1 MKKIINYLSISS
13 LIFIALFSLNTKA
26 QESFDIL
33 ILNGRIVDGTGNP
46 WFDADVG
53 IVDQRIVSI
62 GNLENAQA
70 SRIIDAS
77 GLIVA
82 PGFIDPHTHAI
93 YGIYDNPSAESSIR
107 QGITTLLEG
116 NDGSSPFP
124 IDEHYQ
130 SIRETG
136 ISTNWSVFVGQ
147 GTVRELVMG
156 TENRAANTDELQQ
169 MRALVAEAMEQGAM
183 GISTGL
189 FYVPG
194 NFTPLDEV
202 IELSRVVADYDGIY
216 ISHMRDEVAGLLDSV
231 YETIQIGEEADI
243 PVQITH
249 HKAMG
254 RQNWGASI
262 DTLGMIDEARA
273 RGIDITMDQYPYTA
287 AQSGMTAI
295 VPQWAQEGGI
305 EALLGIWNSNAL
317 RQELKMGIVDRILYD
332 RGGGSPAN
340 IVISFCAWDTSLE
353 GKSLADIAIDRGIEA
368 SPGNAAEIAMEI
380 ISNGGAQ
387 AVYHAMSE
395 EDVERIMQH
404 PATAIGSDGTLTV
417 FGDGAPHPRQ
427 YGTFARVLGSYVRDR
442 GIITL
447 EDAVRKMSGA
457 TAQRLSIRDRGIL
470 REGYFADISIFD
482 AAEIRDM
489 ATFEDPHQYA
499 EGVEYVIV
507 NGVLAL
513 DEGDITDARAGQILN
528 GPGFEED

>member
-1 MKKIINYLSISS
+1 MKIILKYLCICSVSFITLISLS
-13 LIFIALFSLNTKA
+13 AKA
-26 QESFDIL
+26 QDTFDIL
-33 ILNGRIVDGTGNP
+33 ILNGRIIDGTGNP
-46 WFDADVG
+46 WFEADVG

-62 GNLENAQA
+62 GNLEDSQA
-70 SRIIDAS
+70 NRVIDAS

-93 YGIYDNPSAESSIR
+93 RGIFDNPTAESSLR

-130 SIRETG
+130 AIRDKG

-147 GTVRELVMG
+147 GTIRELVMG

-169 MRALVAEAMEQGAM
+169 MKALVAEAMEQGAM

-194 NFTPLDEV
+194 NFTPMEEV

-216 ISHMRDEVAGLLDSV
+216 ISHMRDEVAGLMDSV
-231 YETIQIGEEADI
+231 NETILIGEQAGI

-254 RQNWGASI
+254 RQNWGASV
-262 DTLGMIDEARA
+262 DTLSMIDDARA

-287 AQSGMTAI
+287 AQSGMAAI
-295 VPQWAQEGGI
+295 VPQWAQAGGTD
-305 EALLGIWNSNAL
+305 ALLAIWNDSAL
-317 RQELKMGIVDRILYD
+317 RQELKDGIVDRILYD

-353 GKSLADIAIDRGIEA
+353 GKSLAEIANDRGIEP
-368 SPGNAAEIAMEI
+368 SPGNAAEIAMDI
-380 ISNGGAQ
+380 ISKGGAQ

-417 FGDGAPHPRQ
+417 FGEGAPHPRQ
-427 YGTFARVLGSYVRDR
+427 YGTFARVLGTYVRDR

-457 TAQRLSIRDRGIL
+457 TAQRLGIRDRGIL
-470 REGYFADISIFD
+470 REGYYADISLFD
-482 AAEIRDM
+482 ADEIRDLS
-489 ATFEDPHQYA
+489 TFEDPHQYA
-499 EGVEYVIV
+499 EGVKYVIV
-507 NGVLAL
+507 NGTLAIDDGL
-513 DEGDITDARAGQILN
+513 VTTARPGRIIN
-528 GPGFEED
+528 GPGFVED

>member
-1 MKKIINYLSISS
+1 MKTLIKYLFFCTVSGIT
-13 LIFIALFSLNTKA
+13 LISLNAKA
-26 QESFDIL
+26 QDSFDIL
-33 ILNGRIVDGTGNP
+33 ILNGRIIDGTGNP
-46 WFDADVG
+46 WFEADVG
-53 IVDQRIVSI
+53 IIDQRIVSI
-62 GNLENAQA
+62 GHLENARA
-70 SRIIDAS
+70 ERIIDAS

-93 YGIYDNPSAESSIR
+93 RGIFDNPSAESSLR
-107 QGITTLLEG
+107 QGVTTLLEG

-130 SIRETG
+130 AIRDKG

-147 GTVRELVMG
+147 GTIRELVMG
-156 TENRAANTDELQQ
+156 TENRPANTDELQQ
-169 MRALVAEAMEQGAM
+169 MKTLVAEAMEQGAM

-194 NFTPLDEV
+194 NFTPIEEV
-202 IELSRVVADYDGIY
+202 IELSRIVADYNGIY
-216 ISHMRDEVAGLLDSV
+216 ISHMRDEVAGLMDSV
-231 YETIQIGEEADI
+231 NETILIGEQAGI

-262 DTLGMIDEARA
+262 NTLSAIDAARA

-287 AQSGMTAI
+287 AQSSMSAI
-295 VPQWAQEGGI
+295 VPQWAQAGGT
-305 EALLGIWNSNAL
+305 EALLAIWNDNAL
-317 RQELKMGIVDRILYD
+317 RQELKDGIVDRILYD

-340 IVISFCAWDTSLE
+340 IVISFCDWDSSLE
-353 GKSLADIAIDRGIEA
+353 GKSLADIANERGIEP
-368 SPGNAAEIAMEI
+368 SPGNAAEIAMDI

-417 FGDGAPHPRQ
+417 FGEGAPHPRQ
-427 YGTFARVLGSYVRDR
+427 YGTFARLLGTYVRER
-442 GIITL
+442 GVITL

-457 TAQRLSIRDRGIL
+457 TAQRLGIRDRGIL
-470 REGYFADISIFD
+470 REGYYADISLFD
-482 AAEIRDM
+482 ANEIRDLS
-489 ATFEDPHQYA
+489 TFEEPHQYA
-499 EGVEYVIV
+499 EGVKYVLV
-507 NGVLAL
+507 NGVLAIDNGL
-513 DEGDITDARAGQILN
+513 VTDARPGKILT
-528 GPGFEED
+528 GPGYKED

>member
-1 MKKIINYLSISS
+1 MHTLIKYLFISTVS
-13 LIFIALFSLNTKA
+13 CIMLFSLNAKA
-26 QESFDIL
+26 QDSFDIL
-33 ILNGRIVDGTGNP
+33 ILKGKIIDGTGNP
-46 WFDADVG
+46 WFEADVG
-53 IVDQRIVSI
+53 IIDQHIVSI

-70 SRIIDAS
+70 KRVIDAS

-93 YGIYDNPSAESSIR
+93 RGIFDNPSAESSLR
-107 QGITTLLEG
+107 QGVTTLLEG

-130 SIRETG
+130 AIRDKG

-147 GTVRELVMG
+147 GTIRELVMG
-156 TENRAANTDELQQ
+156 TENRPANTDELEQ
-169 MRALVAEAMEQGAM
+169 MKTLVAEAMEQGAM

-194 NFTPLDEV
+194 NFTPIEEV

-216 ISHMRDEVAGLLDSV
+216 ISHMRDEVAGLMDSV
-231 YETIQIGEEADI
+231 YETILIGEEAGI

-249 HKAMG
+249 HKTMG

-262 DTLGMIDEARA
+262 DTLSAIDAARA

-287 AQSGMTAI
+287 AQSSMSAI
-295 VPQWAQEGGI
+295 VPQWAQAGGT
-305 EALLGIWNSNAL
+305 EALLAIWNDNAL
-317 RQELKMGIVDRILYD
+317 RQELKDGIVDRILYD

-340 IVISFCAWDTSLE
+340 IVISFCDWDTSLE
-353 GKSLADIAIDRGIEA
+353 GKSLADIANDRGIEP
-368 SPGNAAEIAMEI
+368 SPGNAAEIAMDI

-395 EDVERIMQH
+395 EDVERIMQY

-417 FGDGAPHPRQ
+417 FGEGAPHPRQ
-427 YGTFARVLGSYVRDR
+427 YGTFARVLGTYVRER
-442 GIITL
+442 EVITL

-457 TAQRLSIRDRGIL
+457 TAQRLGIRDRGIL
-470 REGYFADISIFD
+470 REGYYADISVFD
-482 AAEIRDM
+482 ANEIRDLS
-489 ATFEDPHQYA
+489 TFEEPHQYA
-499 EGVEYVIV
+499 EGVKYVLV
-507 NGVLAL
+507 NGVMAIDNGLV
-513 DEGDITDARAGQILN
+513 TDARPGKILT
-528 GPGFEED
+528 GPGYKED